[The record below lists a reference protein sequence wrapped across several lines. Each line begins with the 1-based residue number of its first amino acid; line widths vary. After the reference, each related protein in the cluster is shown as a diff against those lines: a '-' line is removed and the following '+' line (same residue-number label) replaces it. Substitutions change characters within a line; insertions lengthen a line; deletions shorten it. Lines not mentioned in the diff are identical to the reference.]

1 MADTRV
7 PALSATLV
15 GLGRSLGTFAG
26 VAWLCVVTGTV
37 LARVSDAS
45 VTAVPAEWL
54 GISVLAVAFVVTS
67 WLVDGGFDRLG
78 ADPSGGLTFVWLAV
92 FFVPLAFLPTRVT
105 LDAVAN
111 SAGVLDAAFI
121 LATTLFAGWLAFYGG
136 LERLSLAPDDFLQ
149 IAVFVVALGAPPAV
163 VAVLADASWLTI
175 DPVAV
180 ALALVVQGGACWL
193 GVRMDVP

>member
-1 MADTRV
+1 MADARV
-7 PALSATLV
+7 PALSAALV
-15 GLGRSLGTFAG
+15 DLGRSLGTFAG
-26 VAWLCVVTGTV
+26 VAWLCIVTGTV

-54 GISVLAVAFVVTS
+54 GISVVAVAFVVTN

-92 FFVPLAFLPTRVT
+92 FFVPLAFLPTRVA

-136 LERLSLAPDDFLQ
+136 LERLSLAPDDFLR
-149 IAVFVVALGAPPAV
+149 IAVFVVTLGSLP
-163 VAVLADASWLTI
+163 VAAFALADVAWVTV
-175 DPVAV
+175 DPVTV
-180 ALALVVQGGACWL
+180 ILAIGVQGIACWL
-193 GVRMDVP
+193 GIEMDVP